1 MHPLAAIVW
10 KDLLL
15 DLRTKEMVIPMLIFA
30 LLVCVIFNFVFD
42 PAPKIVIIVVPG
54 VLWVSFTFAGI
65 LGLTRSFMLEKECE
79 SIEGLMVCPISR
91 DTIYLGKFLSS
102 FMLLIIFEFIML
114 PIFSILYDLPI
125 FLPELWLVVILT
137 TFGFSAVGTPFSMM
151 AVNTRAKE
159 VMLPLIYF
167 PIVVPAIIAAVE
179 TTGRI
184 LQGDPWG
191 SYAQWLG
198 LLVAFDAVFLVVA
211 TLTFDSILGE

>member
-30 LLVCVIFNFVFD
+30 MLVCVIFNFVFD

-91 DTIYLGKFLSS
+91 DTIYLGKFLSG

-114 PIFSILYDLPI
+114 PIFASAPSAFMLYMKGLSNMC
-125 FLPELWLVVILT
+125 LACWT
-137 TFGFSAVGTPFSMM
+137 CVGH
-151 AVNTRAKE
+151 VQH
-159 VMLPLIYF
+159 VW
-167 PIVVPAIIAAVE
+167 V
-179 TTGRI
+179 
-184 LQGDPWG
+184 
-191 SYAQWLG
+191 
-198 LLVAFDAVFLVVA
+198 
-211 TLTFDSILGE
+211 